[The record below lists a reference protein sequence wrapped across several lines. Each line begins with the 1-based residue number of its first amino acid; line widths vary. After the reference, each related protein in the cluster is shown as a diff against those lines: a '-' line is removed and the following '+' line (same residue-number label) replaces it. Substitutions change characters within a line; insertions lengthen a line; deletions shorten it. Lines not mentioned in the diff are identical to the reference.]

1 MRHRKKFISLILAI
15 ALVIE
20 TSCLSSAIT
29 RNDHQAAVIYALR
42 VVFSIYTVVLALHS
56 INQIPHFESIVHI
69 SALTFFFTTLLF
81 VSLII
86 PSVDTSILMV
96 AANGS
101 AALRG
106 MSWVVVA
113 LHFVAFAVASTIP
126 QSPPLHYALEKIYSG
141 KIVTTNTDIFQDNVC
156 GITSA
161 SFTVQLLCIFPQLN
175 FLSCFRHEY
184 PALLIHN

>member
-1 MRHRKKFISLILAI
+1 MRQRKIFISLILAI

-20 TSCLSSAIT
+20 TSCLSWAIT
-29 RNDHQAAVIYALR
+29 RNDHQAVVTYTLR
-42 VVFSIYTVVLALHS
+42 VVFSIYTVVLAVHS
-56 INQIPHFESIVHI
+56 INQVPHFESIVHI

-81 VSLII
+81 VSSII
-86 PSVDTSILMV
+86 PSVDTSVLMV
-96 AANGS
+96 LVNGS
-101 AALRG
+101 AVLRG
-106 MSWVVVA
+106 MSWAVVA

-141 KIVTTNTDIFQDNVC
+141 TIVATNTDISQDNVC

-161 SFTVQLLCIFPQLN
+161 PSAVQLLCKFTQLN
-175 FLSCFRHEY
+175 FFSCFCHEY